1 MSSNSADFSGT
12 AEAPE
17 AKMPPLLL
25 NGALMGQRQ
34 VNAQYTMGVINNVLG
49 TNFGKK

>member
-17 AKMPPLLL
+17 GKMPPLLL
-25 NGALMGQRQ
+25 SGALMGQRQ
-34 VNAQYTMGVINNVLG
+34 VNAQFTMGIINKQLG
-49 TNFGKK
+49 TNFGK

>member
-12 AEAPE
+12 AETPE

-25 NGALMGQRQ
+25 SGALMGQRQ
-34 VNAQYTMGVINNVLG
+34 QNAQYTMGVINKQLG
-49 TNFGKK
+49 TNFGRK